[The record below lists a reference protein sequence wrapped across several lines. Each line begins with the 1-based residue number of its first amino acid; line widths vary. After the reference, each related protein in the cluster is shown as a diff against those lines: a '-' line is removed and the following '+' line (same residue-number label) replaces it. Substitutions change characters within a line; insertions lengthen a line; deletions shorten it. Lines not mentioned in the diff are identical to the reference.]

1 MPRTRVPP
9 TALCSV
15 ILVLAACSSAVQPV
29 ASVAREIV
37 SAPTAMPALPG
48 LTRSAPNAVGM
59 SDGLEQRLD
68 SIITAAIADR
78 ASPGVTI
85 AVARYGR
92 LVLQRGWG
100 KQDWAPNAP
109 AATDSTIYDMASL
122 TKVIATTT
130 AAMLMEEDGKLD
142 IERPVV
148 SYLPEFNDPEKA
160 AITVRMLLLHTSGM
174 KQYQFLYR
182 EVKGREQ
189 YLQRINAKP
198 LIHKPGEMFDY
209 TDWNMIVMQQVI
221 ERVSGKTLDALLAE
235 RVYGPLGMRDTQFN
249 PPDSL
254 KPRIAPTEIQAFRGG
269 QVWGVVHDENAW
281 AMGGVSGHAGLFS
294 SARDLAVFEQM
305 MLNGGTYNGVRVLRP
320 ETIARWTTRQR
331 KDAARGLGWENP
343 SPRSSAGQ
351 YFSPR
356 SFGHTGFT
364 GTSVWADPEKGLFVV
379 LLTNRVDPTRD
390 NPRVGPLRRA
400 VADAVQSAVLDAPL
414 HAWEADSVA
423 H

>member
-1 MPRTRVPP
+1 
-9 TALCSV
+9 
-15 ILVLAACSSAVQPV
+15 
-29 ASVAREIV
+29 
-37 SAPTAMPALPG
+37 
-48 LTRSAPNAVGM
+48 
-59 SDGLEQRLD
+59 
-68 SIITAAIADR
+68 
-78 ASPGVTI
+78 
-85 AVARYGR
+85 
-92 LVLQRGWG
+92 
-100 KQDWAPNAP
+100 
-109 AATDSTIYDMASL
+109 
-122 TKVIATTT
+122 
-130 AAMLMEEDGKLD
+130 
-142 IERPVV
+142 
-148 SYLPEFNDPEKA
+148 
-160 AITVRMLLLHTSGM
+160 M

-182 EVKGREQ
+182 EIKGREQ

-209 TDWNMIVMQQVI
+209 TDWNMIVMQQVV

-235 RVYGPLGMRDTQFN
+235 RVYGPLGMHDTQFN
-249 PPDSL
+249 PPESL

-305 MLNGGTYNGVRVLRP
+305 MLNGGEYNGVRVLRP
-320 ETIARWTTRQR
+320 ETVARWTARQR

-364 GTSVWADPEKGLFVV
+364 GTSVWADPEKGLFIV